1 MMFRVLIFIFFS
13 GTQLFVLAQHGHS
26 YGPGSESSGLSAM
39 FRQIYGGSK
48 LREFIHMFAMEPIPD
63 MIVGTEA
70 GPVTSTP
77 DGTYEQTFVTAPMIL
92 ANGHV
97 VNKWLPIDWP
107 HGHIAVNGFAAEV
120 VKSGPNGELPPPT
133 PCCGGD
139 SHVASREEVYMHH
152 WTVNKY
158 QLPAALF
165 KEMVK
170 NGGFDYELTTRKM
183 SGLLEFLGGA
193 GLNSGANG
201 PCWDSSLHLYF
212 GIGNEVRTLGTEG
225 QFPYSFPDPY
235 GIEFDSE
242 MMRRKGEFM
251 VLNTHLIDIREVRDK
266 RACTECKCSELGTHG
281 AHGLENITT
290 GGLSCCHSTDFDGGI
305 CKLKTDET
313 VIRNQTYSIRYTI
326 KWRDFNPLT
335 TLPLEVLSFDVTD
348 NNTKWGDLPRIP
360 GGFKE
365 SHEAMKNDPTTLA
378 RVNDPR
384 SGDFT
389 GRRACHIEWY
399 VPSCKTGDSCIETL
413 RNSWEVPWP
422 LDIVF
427 VRNHFH
433 AGGINMTTSTDGF
446 QCVGDSTY
454 DDNDNI
460 VDISTCT
467 IDYHGDAN
475 QGMHLEPGQKL
486 YVESVYRQ
494 DDLPHYGVMGM
505 SFVYAHIPR
514 QAYLHI

>member
-1 MMFRVLIFIFFS
+1 
-13 GTQLFVLAQHGHS
+13 
-26 YGPGSESSGLSAM
+26 M

-48 LREFIHMFAMEPIPD
+48 LREFIHVFAMEPIPD

-70 GPVTSTP
+70 GTVTSTP
-77 DGTYEQTFVTAPMIL
+77 DGIHEQTFVTAPMIL

-120 VKSGPNGELPPPT
+120 VKSGSNGELPPPT

-170 NGGFDYELTTRKM
+170 NGGFAY
-183 SGLLEFLGGA
+183 
-193 GLNSGANG
+193 
-201 PCWDSSLHLYF
+201 
-212 GIGNEVRTLGTEG
+212 NEVRTLGTEG

-290 GGLSCCHSTDFDGGI
+290 GGLSCCLSTESDGGI
-305 CKLKTDET
+305 CKLKTDGT
-313 VIRNQTYSIRYTI
+313 VIQNQTYSIRYTL
-326 KWRDFNPLT
+326 KWRDFNHLT
-335 TLPLEVLSFDVTD
+335 TLPLEVLTFDVTD

-365 SHEAMKNDPTTLA
+365 SHEAMKNDPTTIA

-399 VPSCKTGDSCIETL
+399 VPPCKNGDSCIETL

-446 QCVGDSTY
+446 QCAGNSTY

-467 IDYHGDAN
+467 TDHHDNAN
-475 QGMHLEPGQKL
+475 QSVHLEPGQKL

-505 SFVYAHIPR
+505 SFVYAHFPR
-514 QAYLHI
+514 QGYLHI